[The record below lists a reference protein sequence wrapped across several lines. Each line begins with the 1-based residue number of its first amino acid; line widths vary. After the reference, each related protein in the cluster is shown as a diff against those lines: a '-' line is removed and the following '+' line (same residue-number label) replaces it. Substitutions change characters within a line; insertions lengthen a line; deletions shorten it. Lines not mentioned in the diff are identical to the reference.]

1 MSSRAMRKLQREEE
15 EKNRLAKLQEKQD
28 SSEDDTDGGDVD
40 TSYAS
45 TAKVNAFNMLNATT
59 EDASVGGA
67 TNEGK
72 ESDMSSEEDEAFP
85 TQQQEALI
93 SAEANTQNQSQAKK
107 KKRPKKKKK
116 KKAQKTQLEEVQTH
130 QPGPKTDKAAL
141 DEIDLALLSL
151 KGKISQSNG
160 QDDANH
166 NPSKEL
172 LRLYTL
178 LATNVR
184 NLNALNEM
192 KKLFGNVV
200 IEEENQ
206 GAAGPAPGRRGNRQH
221 NAADLGGALATRNSP
236 VSRGKGLAGL
246 ALRRNVFMIGKE
258 SWPKATSG
266 GLSMEVVEKPWDMT
280 TEFRFVHNK
289 TYQDVQR
296 QFHTCVNSLDPERM
310 IQLLQFNRKIYP
322 SLVATQLIVTAS
334 ISHIDLVG
342 SL

>member
-1 MSSRAMRKLQREEE
+1 MSTRAMRKLQREEE
-15 EKNRLAKLQEKQD
+15 EKNRLAKLQERQE
-28 SSEDDTDGGDVD
+28 SSEDDTDGGGVD

-45 TAKVNAFNMLNATT
+45 TAKVNAFDMLNATG
-59 EDASVGGA
+59 EDAGVGGG
-67 TNEGK
+67 TDEGQ
-72 ESDMSSEEDEAFP
+72 ESNISSEEDEAFP
-85 TQQQEALI
+85 TQQQQALI
-93 SAEANTQNQSQAKK
+93 SAEANTQNRSQAKK
-107 KKRPKKKKK
+107 KKKSKQKKK
-116 KKAQKTQLEEVQTH
+116 KKAQQTQPAEAQTP
-130 QPGPKTDKAAL
+130 QPEPSIDKAAL

-151 KGKISQSNG
+151 EGKISQSNG
-160 QDDANH
+160 QDDG
-166 NPSKEL
+166 PSKEL

-178 LATNVR
+178 LATNVK

-200 IEEENQ
+200 LEEENQ
-206 GAAGPAPGRRGNRQH
+206 GAAGPAPGRRGNRH
-221 NAADLGGALATRNSP
+221 PNAADLGGALAARNSP

-296 QFHTCVNSLDPERM
+296 QFYTCVNSLDPERM
-310 IQLLQFNRKIYP
+310 IQLLQFNREIYQ
-322 SLVATQLIVTAS
+322 SLVAT
-334 ISHIDLVG
+334 
-342 SL
+342 

>member
-1 MSSRAMRKLQREEE
+1 MRKLQREEE
-15 EKNRLAKLQEKQD
+15 EKNRLAKLQERHE

-45 TAKVNAFNMLNATT
+45 TAKVNAFDMLNATG
-59 EDASVGGA
+59 EDAGV
-67 TNEGK
+67 EGVTDEGQ
-72 ESDMSSEEDEAFP
+72 ESDISSEEDEAFP
-85 TQQQEALI
+85 TQQQQALL
-93 SAEANTQNQSQAKK
+93 SAEANTQTRSQAKK
-107 KKRPKKKKK
+107 KRKSKQKK
-116 KKAQKTQLEEVQTH
+116 KKAQKTQPAEAQTF
-130 QPGPKTDKAAL
+130 QPDPNIDKAAL

-151 KGKISQSNG
+151 EGKISQSNG
-160 QDDANH
+160 QDDGNH

-172 LRLYTL
+172 LQLYTL
-178 LATNVR
+178 LATNVK

-200 IEEENQ
+200 LEEENQ
-206 GAAGPAPGRRGNRQH
+206 GPAGPAPGRRGNRH
-221 NAADLGGALATRNSP
+221 PNAADLGGALAARNSP

-296 QFHTCVNSLDPERM
+296 QFYTCVNSLDHERM
-310 IQLLQFNRKIYP
+310 IQLLQFNREIYQ
-322 SLVATQLIVTAS
+322 SLVAT
-334 ISHIDLVG
+334 
-342 SL
+342 